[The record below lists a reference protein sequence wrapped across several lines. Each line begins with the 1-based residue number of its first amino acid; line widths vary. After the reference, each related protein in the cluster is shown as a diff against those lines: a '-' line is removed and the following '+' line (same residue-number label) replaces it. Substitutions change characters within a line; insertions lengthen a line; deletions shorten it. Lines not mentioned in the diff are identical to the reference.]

1 MPELEPQVTKTQPV
15 CKPPVLAL
23 SSSTSKAQRKL
34 KLGKDKQQQKS
45 IREFFGQRTGNLSSA
60 SSQEDEVTTK
70 FEQKL
75 EKVQKHAIEK
85 SYAQNKD
92 FLKSFETFQK
102 IDLKDPSK
110 KEDSKPFTLI
120 ASTLHPKKVLKE
132 ELKKEKK
139 REEERKKSEE
149 EVVHKR
155 KKVIE
160 DEKAKH

>member
-1 MPELEPQVTKTQPV
+1 M
-15 CKPPVLAL
+15 
-23 SSSTSKAQRKL
+23 
-34 KLGKDKQQQKS
+34 G
-45 IREFFGQRTGNLSSA
+45 
-60 SSQEDEVTTK
+60 EVTTK

-102 IDLKDPSK
+102 TDLKDPSK
-110 KEDSKPFTLI
+110 REDSKPFTLI

-139 REEERKKSEE
+139 SEE

-155 KKVIE
+155 KKVLE
-160 DEKAKH
+160 DEKAKNLKRKEREWEEASENLREEKLKKEKSE